1 MNKPFL
7 KIAGI
12 TLLMGLASL
21 QVQAASSDDFVD
33 AATEA
38 GIAEVVTGNLAQE
51 KSQSADIKQFAQ
63 QMVTDHTKANQELGD
78 IARKLDISV
87 PDEAAL
93 IDKVKKMILEW
104 REESFDRSYVNNQVD
119 AHEKAVEL
127 FKKEAA
133 SSDKPELKAFAS
145 DKLPTL
151 QHHLEHRPGR
161 CKPPTASNPHV
172 TAQSQGPPCGP
183 ALSHLEVGSHE

>member
-1 MNKPFL
+1 MNTPLL
-7 KIAGI
+7 KIAGV

-93 IDKVKKMILEW
+93 TDKVKKMILEW
-104 REESFDRSYVNNQVD
+104 RDESFDRSYVNNQVD

-151 QHHLEHRPGR
+151 QHHLEQAKVLQATHG
-161 CKPPTASNPHV
+161 K
-172 TAQSQGPPCGP
+172 
-183 ALSHLEVGSHE
+183 

>member
-1 MNKPFL
+1 MSNPFL
-7 KIAGI
+7 KLAGV
-12 TLLMGLASL
+12 TLLVSMASFH
-21 QVQAASSDDFVD
+21 VQAASSDDFVD

-63 QMVTDHTKANQELGD
+63 QMVTDHTKANQKLGD

-93 IDKVKKMILEW
+93 TDKVKKMILEW
-104 REESFDRSYVNNQVD
+104 REESFDKSYINNQVD

-127 FKKEAA
+127 FKKEAT

-145 DKLPTL
+145 DALPTL
-151 QHHLEHRPGR
+151 QHHLEQA
-161 CKPPTASNPHV
+161 K
-172 TAQSQGPPCGP
+172 
-183 ALSHLEVGSHE
+183 ALQAKHGK

>member
-1 MNKPFL
+1 MNKPLL
-7 KIAGI
+7 KIAGV

-93 IDKVKKMILEW
+93 TYKVKKMILEW

-151 QHHLEHRPGR
+151 QHHLERA
-161 CKPPTASNPHV
+161 K
-172 TAQSQGPPCGP
+172 
-183 ALSHLEVGSHE
+183 ALQATHGK

>member
-1 MNKPFL
+1 MHQPFL
-7 KIAGI
+7 KLAGI
-12 TLLMGLASL
+12 TLLMSLASL

-38 GIAEVVTGNLAQE
+38 GIAEVVAGNLAQE
-51 KSQSADIKQFAQ
+51 KSQSADIKKFAQ

-87 PDEAAL
+87 PDEATL
-93 IDKVKKMILEW
+93 TDKIKKMILEW
-104 REESFDRSYVNNQVD
+104 REESFDKSYVNNQVD

-151 QHHLEHRPGR
+151 EHHLEQA
-161 CKPPTASNPHV
+161 K
-172 TAQSQGPPCGP
+172 
-183 ALSHLEVGSHE
+183 ALQTSHGK